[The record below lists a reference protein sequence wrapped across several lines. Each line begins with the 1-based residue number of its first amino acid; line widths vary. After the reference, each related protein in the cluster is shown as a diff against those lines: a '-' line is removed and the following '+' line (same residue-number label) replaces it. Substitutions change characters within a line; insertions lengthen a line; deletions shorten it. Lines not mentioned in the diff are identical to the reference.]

1 MVELNYPIDNREAYQ
16 SRIRFVVKK
25 AKPMTEAYNEF
36 MRSTKAVQR
45 QSTDIAGTQDPGR
58 QAEIEIAEAE
68 RAKAE
73 ERANESIQVGPQYE
87 TDLDLGV
94 VKLFVPVSVVFN
106 DGVDYNN
113 NINLGVLGGNASAA
127 MASGQ
132 GITAAMLEGLKK
144 TGTSISDLAK
154 TGLDLSDEYSRVAAA
169 RFTPGVLGSAVRLT
183 AQATTNPNTRVLFN
197 RVNIRTFTFQFKM
210 IPTSRKESE
219 AIEGIVQHFR
229 RELYPE
235 LIAANTGYKFPNAFG
250 ITIHHK
256 NVAIGDTI
264 TETDEDGNEVTR
276 FSSQGNAKIQKIP
289 DCFLQNVNT
298 TYNSTSG
305 VFHKDGYPSEV
316 DITLVFQ
323 ETKALSKKDIKA
335 GF

>member
-1 MVELNYPIDNREAYQ
+1 MAELNYPIDNRDAYQ

-25 AKPMTEAYNEF
+25 AKPLTDAFNEF
-36 MRSTKAVQR
+36 VKATKAVQR

-58 QAEIEIAEAE
+58 QAEIELAEAR

-73 ERANESIQVGPQYE
+73 ERANEAIQIGPQYE
-87 TDLDLGV
+87 TDLSLGV

-106 DGVDYNN
+106 DGVSYNN
-113 NINLGVLGGNASAA
+113 VDLGVLGGSASAA

-132 GITAAMLEGLKK
+132 GITSAMLEGLKK

-154 TGLDLSDEYSRVAAA
+154 TGLDLTDEYSRVAAA

-197 RVNIRTFTFQFKM
+197 RVNLRQFNFTFKM
-210 IPTSRKESE
+210 IPTSREESE
-219 AIEGIVQHFR
+219 AIEGIIKHFR
-229 RELYPE
+229 RETYPE

-256 NVAIGDTI
+256 NAAIGDTI

-289 DCFLQNVNT
+289 DCFLFGVDT
-298 TYNSTSG
+298 AYNSTSG

-316 DITLVFQ
+316 DMTLRFI
-323 ETKALSKKDIKA
+323 ETKALSKKDIEA

>member
-1 MVELNYPIDNREAYQ
+1 MAELNYPIDNREAYQ

-25 AKPMTEAYNEF
+25 AKPLTDAYNNLVKA
-36 MRSTKAVQR
+36 TKSVQR

-58 QAEIEIAEAE
+58 QAEIELAEAE

-73 ERANESIQVGPQYE
+73 ERANEAVQIGPQYE
-87 TDLDLGV
+87 TDLSLGV

-106 DGVDYNN
+106 DGVSYNN
-113 NINLGVLGGNASAA
+113 DVNLGVLGGSASAA

-144 TGTSISDLAK
+144 TGTSISDLAR
-154 TGLDLSDEYSRVAAA
+154 TGLDLTDEYSRVAAA

-183 AQATTNPNTRVLFN
+183 AQATTNPNTRTLFN
-197 RVNIRTFTFQFKM
+197 RVNLRQFNFTFKM
-210 IPTSRKESE
+210 IPTSREESE
-219 AIEGIVQHFR
+219 AIESIIKHFR
-229 RELYPE
+229 RETYPE

-256 NVAIGDTI
+256 N
-264 TETDEDGNEVTR
+264 DGNT
-276 FSSQGNAKIQKIP
+276 QNAKIQKIP
-289 DCFLQNVNT
+289 DCFLFGVDT
-298 TYNSTSG
+298 AYNSTSG

-316 DITLVFQ
+316 DLTLRFT
-323 ETKALSKKDIKA
+323 ETKALSKKDIEA

>member
-1 MVELNYPIDNREAYQ
+1 MAELNYPIDNRDAYQ

-25 AKPMTEAYNEF
+25 AKPLTDAYNDF
-36 MRSTKAVQR
+36 VKAKK
-45 QSTDIAGTQDPGR
+45 
-58 QAEIEIAEAE
+58 QARELSGGFEPEKEAAMV
-68 RAKAE
+68 AKAE

-87 TDLDLGV
+87 TDLSLGV
-94 VKLFVPVSVVFN
+94 VKLFVPVAVTFQ
-106 DGVDYNN
+106 DGVLYNN
-113 NINLGVLGGNASAA
+113 IDLGVLGGSASAA

-144 TGTSISDLAK
+144 TGTSLSDLAK
-154 TGLDLSDEYSRVAAA
+154 TGLDLTDEYSRVAAA

-183 AQATTNPNTRVLFN
+183 AQATTNPNTRTLFN
-197 RVNIRTFTFQFKM
+197 RVNIRNFTFQFKM
-210 IPTSRKESE
+210 IPTSREESE
-219 AIEGIVQHFR
+219 AIENIVAHFR
-229 RELYPE
+229 REMYPE

-250 ITIHHK
+250 ITLHHK
-256 NVAIGDTI
+256 NAAIGDTI

-289 DCFLQNVNT
+289 DCFLVNVNT
-298 TYNSTSG
+298 AYNATSG

-316 DITLVFQ
+316 DITLIFQ
-323 ETKALSKKDIKA
+323 ETKALSKRDVEA